1 MDRRSLGIFDSGL
14 GGLTVVKE
22 IKRKLPYES
31 IIYLGDTAR
40 VPYGTRSK
48 ETVTKFSLQDTH
60 FLTGQ
65 KVKCVVI
72 ACNTASALAF
82 KEVKRKLTIPVFD
95 VVSAGAKMAVE
106 TTKNKKI
113 GVIGTR
119 GTIASH
125 AYQKAIHKQN
135 PEALVYEKAC
145 PLFVPLIEE
154 GEIRG
159 KVIEMLAS
167 KYLNPLKNG
176 KIDTLILGCTHYPI
190 IKNIIQEKI
199 GKRVALVNS
208 GEEIAKVLSSFL
220 REKKLE
226 APKNLN
232 PVRKYYV
239 TDLTKRFID
248 IANMFLGENISGSIK
263 KINLE

>member
-1 MDRRSLGIFDSGL
+1 MDKRPVGIFDSGL

-22 IKRKLPYES
+22 IKKRLPNEG

-48 ETVTKFSLQDTH
+48 ETVTEFSLQDAH

-65 KVKCVVI
+65 KVKCIVI

-135 PEALVYEKAC
+135 PEALVCEKTC

-154 GEIRG
+154 GEIKG

-167 KYLNPLKNG
+167 KYLNPLKND

-190 IKNIIQEKI
+190 IEDIIQAKI
-199 GKRVALVNS
+199 GKKATLVNS
-208 GEEIAKVLSSFL
+208 GKEIAKVLSSFL
-220 REKKLE
+220 KEKKLE

-232 PVRKYYV
+232 PMRKYYV

-248 IANMFLGENISGSIK
+248 IANVFLGENISGLIK